1 MEIKAYA
8 KINLS
13 LDVLG
18 EREDGYHLLK
28 MVMQNIDLFDTLHLE
43 RIPKG
48 IVLECNKKYVPTDG
62 RNSVYKAIDLFKRTF
77 SINEGL
83 RINIIKNIP
92 VAAGLAGGS
101 ADAAA
106 ILKAMRDIY
115 KPEVNDEKLMAL
127 GVLIG
132 ADVPYCIK
140 GGTCLCE
147 GIGELITPLKA
158 FSGYRLVLIKPSFG
172 ASTKDV
178 YNLLDLDKI
187 FRHPLTEDIIKYI
200 EAGDIKAL
208 AQNMKNVLE
217 NVTFNMYPVLKGIKK
232 QLVDNGALGAM
243 MSGSGPTI
251 FGLYD
256 DDLKAEKSYNALK
269 NKYKE
274 VYITKTI

>member
-1 MEIKAYA
+1 LEIKAYA